1 MLADAALVALVA
13 LLTGVA
19 VFAAARLYTTAD
31 NRYIKEA
38 FPIRFYAN
46 DMVIQMLNQ
55 ETGIRG
61 YVVTGD
67 GQSLAPYRTGRAKV
81 AQDLAALRRL
91 SRRRP
96 EIADDV
102 NASAR
107 LVDRLGQFYGQQ
119 IALVERGGAGQRRA
133 QRNVLAG
140 KQLFDRFRAGSGRL
154 AARSDAIVAK
164 ARTSQR
170 RTFWSLVAIVLV
182 AGLTAAGIAFWLLL
196 SVPRRIWS
204 LYDVER
210 ELREA
215 AERGARASRSLEYVD
230 DAVILLDAE
239 GRVRY
244 WNPAATAYLGTAE
257 ADALDRPLA
266 EVVTELS
273 LIEQALARGGSDAV
287 LPLGLDDGERWLVA
301 RENRFPDGRVLVLQ
315 DVTGEREL
323 ERTRSDFLATASH
336 ELRTPL
342 AAVYGAIRTLRREDR
357 PSSPELDA
365 QLLAMIETEAHR
377 LAEIVDQILVS
388 TEIDRG
394 SVPLRSE
401 PCDVRELCESAVES
415 ARVRA
420 PETIELALD
429 VPEGVVVDTDP
440 SRLRQVIVNLLDNAV
455 KYSPRGGRV
464 ELRVAERDGSI
475 AIEVAD
481 QGLGIPE
488 EAQERIFEKFVRLD
502 PEMRRGVGGSG
513 LGLYISQELVERM
526 GGRLRVDSQPGHG
539 STFTIQLPR

>member
-1 MLADAALVALVA
+1 
-13 LLTGVA
+13 
-19 VFAAARLYTTAD
+19 
-31 NRYIKEA
+31 
-38 FPIRFYAN
+38 
-46 DMVIQMLNQ
+46 MLNQ

-61 YVVTGD
+61 YVVTGN
-67 GQSLAPYRTGRAKV
+67 GQSLEPYRTGRAGV

-91 SRRRP
+91 ARRRP
-96 EIADDV
+96 EIAGDV
-102 NASAR
+102 EATATLVSR
-107 LVDRLGQFYGQQ
+107 LEQYYAQQ
-119 IALVERGGAGQRRA
+119 IALVEQGGNGQRRA
-133 QRNVLAG
+133 QRSVLAG
-140 KQLFDRFRAGSGRL
+140 KQLFDRFRADSARL
-154 AARSDAIVAK
+154 AARADAIVAQ

-170 RTFWSLVAIVLV
+170 HTFYALLSVVLV
-182 AGLTAAGIAFWLLL
+182 AGVTAAGIAFWLLL

-210 ELREA
+210 ELRES

-230 DAVILLDAE
+230 DAVILLDAA
-239 GRVRY
+239 GTIRY

-257 ADALDRPLA
+257 ADALNRPLA
-266 EVVTELS
+266 EVVPELP
-273 LIEQALARGGSDAV
+273 LIEEALAREGSGAI
-287 LPLGLDDGERWLVA
+287 LPLERDGAERWLVV
-301 RENRFPDGRVLVLQ
+301 RETGFPEGRVLVLQ

-342 AAVYGAIRTLRREDR
+342 AAVYGAVRTLRREDR
-357 PSSPELDA
+357 PSDAELDA
-365 QLLAMIETEAHR
+365 QLMSMIETEAYR

-388 TEIDRG
+388 TEVDRG
-394 SVPLRSE
+394 SVPLRPE
-401 PCDVRELCESAVES
+401 ACDLRDLCESAIES

-420 PETIELALD
+420 PETIELSLD
-429 VPEGVVVDTDP
+429 VPDGVVVNTDP
-440 SRLRQVIVNLLDNAV
+440 SRLRQVVVNLLDNAV

-464 ELRVAERDGSI
+464 DVRVAENDGSV

-488 EAQERIFEKFVRLD
+488 DAQERIFEKFVRLD

-526 GGRLRVDSQPGHG
+526 GGRLRVDSQAGRG

>member
-1 MLADAALVALVA
+1 M
-13 LLTGVA
+13 
-19 VFAAARLYTTAD
+19 FAASRLYTTAD
-31 NRYIKEA
+31 NRYVKEA

-46 DMVIQMLNQ
+46 DTVVQMLNE

-67 GQSLAPYRTGRAKV
+67 GKSLDPYRSGRANV
-81 AQDLAALRRL
+81 AQDLAALRQL
-91 SRRRP
+91 ARRRP
-96 EIADDV
+96 EITGDV
-102 NASAR
+102 ASTAR
-107 LVDRLGQFYGQQ
+107 SVRRLDQFYSQQ
-119 IALVERGGAGQRRA
+119 IALVERGGAGQRTA

-140 KQLFDRFRAGSGRL
+140 KRLFDRFRADSDRL
-154 AARSDAIVAK
+154 VDRSNAIVAR
-164 ARTSQR
+164 ARVSQR
-170 RTFWSLVAIVLV
+170 HTFWSMLAIVLA
-182 AGLTAAGIAFWLLL
+182 AGVTAAAIAFWLLL

-210 ELREA
+210 ELRET
-215 AERGARASRSLEYVD
+215 AERGARASRSLEHVD
-230 DAVILLDAE
+230 DAVILVDAE

-244 WNPAATAYLGTAE
+244 WNPAATVYLGTAE

-266 EVVTELS
+266 ELVPELP
-273 LIEQALARGGSDAV
+273 LIEQALAQEGSGAV
-287 LPLGLDDGERWLVA
+287 LALGPDAAERWLVA
-301 RENRFPDGRVLVLQ
+301 RETRFPEGRVLVLQ

-342 AAVYGAIRTLRREDR
+342 AAVYGAVRTLRRKDR
-357 PSSPELDA
+357 PTSPELDG
-365 QLLAMIETEAHR
+365 QLLAMIETESHR

-388 TEIDRG
+388 TEVDRG
-394 SVPLRSE
+394 SVPLQPER
-401 PCDVRELCESAVES
+401 CDVRELGASAVES

-420 PETIELALD
+420 PETIELSLD
-429 VPEGVVVDTDP
+429 VPEGIVVHADP
-440 SRLRQVIVNLLDNAV
+440 SRLRQVVVNLLDNAI
-455 KYSPRGGRV
+455 KYSPEGGRV
-464 ELRVAERDGSI
+464 AVRAAEHDGSV

-502 PEMRRGVGGSG
+502 ADMRRGVGGSG
-513 LGLYISQELVERM
+513 LGLYISHELVERM
-526 GGRLRVDSQPGHG
+526 GGRLRVDSEPGRG